1 MQDEEITEQLR
12 RIADQL
18 TGQRHVEIGQQELDS
33 DVHVLEHDRLISVA
47 HDASLPLDLLQ
58 GLDRVA
64 DILRENTIRFAKNH
78 PANNALLWGARGM
91 GKSSLIKSVHRH
103 VAKQFPGSKLQ
114 LIEVHR
120 DDLAALPALMRA
132 LRQRPERFL
141 LFCDELTF
149 DVRDQLY
156 RALKSVLDGGVEGR
170 PSNALFYATSNRR
183 HLVPRDMAENE
194 QAAAIHAN
202 EAVEESV
209 SLSDRFG
216 LWLGF
221 HSCDQPTY
229 LKMIDAY
236 AEHFG
241 LKMDQEE
248 LHRSALEWATTR
260 GSRSGRVAWQFM
272 QSCAT

>member
-1 MQDEEITEQLR
+1 MNDEKITHQLQ

-18 TGQRHVEIGQQELDS
+18 TGQRHVYLNQGGLES
-33 DVHVLEHDRLISVA
+33 DVHVLEHDRLISVT
-47 HDASLPLDLLQ
+47 HDASLPLELLQ

-64 DILRENTIRFAKNH
+64 DILRENTERFAKGS

-103 VAKQFPGSKLQ
+103 VANNHPDAKLQ
-114 LIEVHR
+114 LVEVHR

-132 LRQRPERFL
+132 VRQRPERFL

-149 DVRDQLY
+149 DVRDHLY

-170 PSNALFYATSNRR
+170 PANVLFYATSNRR

-236 AEHFG
+236 ADHFG
-241 LKMDQEE
+241 LKMERE
-248 LHRSALEWATTR
+248 TLHHQALEWAATR

-272 QSCAT
+272 QSRTA